1 MKLNI
6 NINEED
12 LLIDISPETS
22 LLALLRRQK
31 LHNAKHGCGNGNC
44 GSCAVLL
51 DDEPIFSCLVPC
63 GILRNSKIVTLEHF
77 SKQAA
82 YQEIMKGFEKAGAS
96 LCGWCNAGKIF
107 ASYSVIKKYS
117 NPTREQAAE
126 AVKGLRECCVEKDTL
141 INGIIYA
148 AQIHFEKERLK
159 KNGKQ

>member
-6 NINEED
+6 TVNDEPLSINVE
-12 LLIDISPETS
+12 PETS
-22 LLALLRRQK
+22 LLDFLRAQK
-31 LHNAKHGCGNGNC
+31 ILSVKCGCEKANC

-51 DDEPIFSCLVPC
+51 DDEPVLSCLVPC
-63 GILRNSKIVTLEHF
+63 GILRNAKVVTLEYF

-82 YQEIMKGFEKAGAS
+82 CQEIIKGFEKAGAS
-96 LCGWCNAGKIF
+96 LCGWCNPGKIF
-107 ASYSVIKKYS
+107 AAYSVIKRHS
-117 NPTREQAAE
+117 NPTREEAAQ
-126 AVKGLRECCVEKDTL
+126 AVKDLRECCVESDTL